1 MNDWMRVVIQRVMRG
16 YAGEFMRKVE
26 ASHS

>member
-1 MNDWMRVVIQRVMRG
+1 LGWMHMVIQRVMRG
-16 YAGEFMRKVE
+16 YAGEFMRTVE